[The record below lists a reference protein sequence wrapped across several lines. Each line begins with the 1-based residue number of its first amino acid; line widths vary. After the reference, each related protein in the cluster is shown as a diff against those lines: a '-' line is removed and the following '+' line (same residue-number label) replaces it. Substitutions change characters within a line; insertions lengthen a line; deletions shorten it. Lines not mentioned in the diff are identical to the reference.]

1 MGMKEVSRFLADLSE
16 NNNKEWF
23 DANRQRYL
31 EARDA
36 VDRLT
41 GELIGGI
48 RAFDGTVGPLAVK
61 DCIFRIYKDVR
72 FSKDKLPYKT
82 HFGTFIARG
91 GKKSGYIGYYF
102 QIGAR
107 REDNMLAVGNYWHPP
122 GAVNTIKEDIQMG
135 EGDFREILSKVDP
148 MLELDLSGSYRRT
161 PAGFPAEG
169 PDAPFYKLKVFCLVA
184 NPDSRFMNAPGLAE
198 RVTGIFKSAGP
209 FVDYIN
215 RAIEYTLE
223 EK

>member
-1 MGMKEVSRFLADLSE
+1 MEMKEVSRFLADLAE
-16 NNNKEWF
+16 NNNKAWF
-23 DANRQRYL
+23 DANKARYL
-31 EARDA
+31 EARAA

-41 GELIGGI
+41 EELIAGI
-48 RAFDGTVGPLAVK
+48 RSFDDTVGPLSVR

-82 HFGTFIARG
+82 HMGTYIARG

-102 QIGAR
+102 QIGGR

-122 GAVNTIKEDIQMG
+122 GAANTIKEDIMMG
-135 EGDFREILSKVDP
+135 DGDFREILSKVDP
-148 MLELDLSGSYRRT
+148 RLELDFTGAYRKV

-169 PDAPFYKLKVFCLVA
+169 PDAEFYRIKVFCLWSQ
-184 NPDSRFMNAPGLAE
+184 PDFRFMHAPNLAR
-198 RVTGIFKSAGP
+198 RVTEIFKTAKP